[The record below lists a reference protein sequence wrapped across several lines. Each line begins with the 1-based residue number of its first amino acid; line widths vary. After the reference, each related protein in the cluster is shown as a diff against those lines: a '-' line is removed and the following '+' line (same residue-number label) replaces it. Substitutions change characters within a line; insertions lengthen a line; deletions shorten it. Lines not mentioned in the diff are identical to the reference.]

1 MSGSASTGM
10 ARRQPGQF
18 RPAAQR
24 GGTTAGPGSGSG
36 ALNRGRPGPGCLGD
50 VDGRPLFSD
59 LGIGVA
65 GLAVGITRSS
75 AGPSWVQITILAMAL
90 PESVRQD
97 LLAKLRKALLHLAV
111 VVARLELV
119 VEVFD
124 HVGAVAGEVVN
135 QAIFIM
141 HARAYLQAI
150 GIDNCP

>member
-1 MSGSASTGM
+1 M
-10 ARRQPGQF
+10 AWRESGQF

-24 GGTTAGPGSGSG
+24 GGTTAGPGSSSG
-36 ALNRGRPGPGCLGD
+36 ALNRGGPGPGCLGD
-50 VDGRPLFSD
+50 VAGRPLFSD

-65 GLAVGITRSS
+65 GLAVGITRSM
-75 AGPSWVQITILAMAL
+75 ATPSWLQITVCAL
-90 PESVRQD
+90 VQPESVRQD

-124 HVGAVAGEVVN
+124 HVGAVAGELVN

>member
-1 MSGSASTGM
+1 MVELGEQEAASN
-10 ARRQPGQF
+10 PC
-18 RPAAQR
+18 
-24 GGTTAGPGSGSG
+24 G
-36 ALNRGRPGPGCLGD
+36 ALAAELGD
-50 VDGRPLFSD
+50 VDGRPPFSD

-65 GLAVGITRSS
+65 GLAVGITRSM
-75 AGPSWVQITILAMAL
+75 ATPSWLQITVCAL
-90 PESVRQD
+90 VQPESVRQD

-124 HVGAVAGEVVN
+124 HVGAVAGELVN

-141 HARAYLQAI
+141 PARAYLQAI